1 VRERERKEEEKEEG
15 RGKGEGREG
24 ERSLACWANS
34 LTTGFRCFGPV
45 GELL

>member
-1 VRERERKEEEKEEG
+1 MRERERKEEEKEEG

-24 ERSLACWANS
+24 ERLLVCWVNS
-34 LTTGFRCFGPV
+34 LIIGFRCFGSV